1 MVHNDRPHLRQ
12 DLMHESEG
20 AQSLERGLRVL
31 RVVAASGVFGRRLI
45 DIETETGLARS
56 TAHRIA
62 QTLARNDFVRYDRA
76 SRRYFVGSEISILSV
91 SAPPGMADLRRLAQD
106 ALRALAL
113 STGDTAYLMVRSG
126 NDIVCIAREMGPYP
140 IKALTGEIGTRR
152 PLGVGAA
159 GIALLAQMSP
169 SDEETVR
176 RANRSRLRRFPGA
189 TERAVT
195 NAVQEARATG
205 VAFSEG
211 LVIAP
216 VRGVGRIIQDPGGRA
231 VAAISIGATQER
243 MTEEH
248 RADVTAVLVK
258 ACRMLERRLEREPGL
273 IGRG

>member
-1 MVHNDRPHLRQ
+1 
-12 DLMHESEG
+12 MHESDG
-20 AQSLERGLRVL
+20 AQSLERGLRIL
-31 RVVAASGVFGRRLI
+31 RVIAASGVFGRRLI

-91 SAPPGMADLRRLAQD
+91 SAPAGMAELRHLAQD

-113 STGDTAYLMVRSG
+113 ATGDTAYLMVRSG

-159 GIALLAQMSP
+159 GIALLAHMNP
-169 SDEETVR
+169 ADDEAVR

-216 VRGVGRIIQDPGGRA
+216 VRGVGRVIQDPSGKA
-231 VAAISIGATQER
+231 VAAISVGATQER

-248 RADVTAVLVK
+248 RAKVTAVLVK
-258 ACRMLERRLEREPGL
+258 ACQMLERRLAREPGL